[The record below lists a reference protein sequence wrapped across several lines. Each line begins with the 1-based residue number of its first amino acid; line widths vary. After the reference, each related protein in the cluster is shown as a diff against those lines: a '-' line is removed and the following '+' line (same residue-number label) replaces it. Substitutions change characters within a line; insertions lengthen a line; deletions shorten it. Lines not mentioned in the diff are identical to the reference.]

1 MKYKIA
7 DQRSA
12 AFCTPTYFTQ
22 NIFVSLM
29 YPEQRLSL
37 DWSEVKN
44 HSGTELEGL
53 TAMELLSSVLN
64 SSQSVTPRTVHQPSN
79 TSVNNQPF
87 FRMAAFSLSN
97 STMDT
102 PYLDFFLDTDLMI
115 THISQAFSSIA
126 ALLVH
131 GSMLDSRSDP
141 LPSSIEY
148 THDRV
153 QVDPATAFAIMVLLL
168 LCAIICVFVLIKRPK
183 YIVPRDPR
191 SIMGVALMT
200 LSSRGWLDLLSHCR
214 FEHSE
219 EILTKQMF
227 SSHIIIED
235 ANRRFVIERVD
246 NGHGDNHETSVIRT
260 PRFSKT
266 KRIWWCPMTLKT
278 WVRLLASLLPIAV
291 IGVLEELQRLSDR
304 QGGIITV
311 TDSNTAHYASTII
324 PAVSM
329 WGLAALHSSINF
341 NTILLSPYFSLA
353 KGHAH
358 ASRTILSHN
367 LGRLTFISLF
377 ASFKQRHVSAVFTG
391 LAAVAGSFLTIV
403 VSGLYFTST
412 ESATKDIL
420 MTRLD
425 TFNTSWSSYDAYED
439 GGAGQSLSLIVWQNL
454 SYPAW
459 TYDDLAIPQL
469 ALSPDT
475 TLAAAEDQTFQVSVP
490 ARRAILACDANG
502 PSNVTALLGPN
513 TTTMI
518 FTNITRTCPGSTGAP
533 FTINIVPKNQPVG
546 FVGQMNQLVETQTNA
561 QSWFQI
567 TSTPPPPK
575 NDAGC
580 QSLVFF
586 LGSFPSSL
594 PTTMKNVSANDA
606 QITTLACTQ
615 LIQEVSVALNLRADL
630 TLDMSRPPSPDEST
644 AHLANDGLG
653 DDASNVQEYL
663 VSFPIGSFFQ
673 PITDDTAVV
682 AALNSSAAA
691 GNLDGFFQAV
701 ALEAGFFDI
710 RSLVGEGNVQALI
723 NATSKMYGRYMAQV
737 QSRTMRT
744 SQNVSPGSQSQKLPA
759 TSTYTRTVL
768 YQSRSVKLVLQII
781 LGVMALCDCAAWLA
795 MRGAQKLLPH
805 DPGSVAGVAA
815 LVAGSDLWPGGERA
829 APVSGPPEWMSD
841 EDVQTSDR
849 WNQTRFVL
857 REWPDGRYGV
867 GVDTGL
873 IEIQLSSLK

>member
-1 MKYKIA
+1 
-7 DQRSA
+7 
-12 AFCTPTYFTQ
+12 
-22 NIFVSLM
+22 M
-29 YPEQRLSL
+29 YPERRLSL

-44 HSGTELEGL
+44 HPDTELEGL
-53 TAMELLSSVLN
+53 TAMDLLSSVLE
-64 SSQSVTPRTVHQPSN
+64 SSQHVNLDTVHQPNN

-87 FRMAAFSLSN
+87 LRMAAFSLSN
-97 STMDT
+97 STMGT
-102 PYLDFFLDTDLMI
+102 PYLDWFLDTDLMI
-115 THISQAFSSIA
+115 TQINQAFSSIA
-126 ALLVH
+126 VLLVY
-131 GSMLDSRSDP
+131 GSMLDSRSDRFP
-141 LPSSIEY
+141 GSLEY
-148 THDRV
+148 ARDRV
-153 QVDPATAFAIMVLLL
+153 QVDPATAFAITVLLL
-168 LCAIICVFVLIKRPK
+168 LCAIICVFVLAKRPK
-183 YIVPRDPR
+183 DIVPRDPR
-191 SIMGVALMT
+191 SIMGIALMT
-200 LSSRGWLDLLSHCR
+200 LSSRGWLDLLSKCR

-219 EILTKQMF
+219 EMLRKQMF
-227 SSHIIIED
+227 SSDIMTED
-235 ANRRFVIERVD
+235 ANRRFVIKRVD
-246 NGHGDNHETSVIRT
+246 SGHGNNPESPTILL
-260 PRFSKT
+260 PRFSKS
-266 KRIWWCPMTLKT
+266 KRTWWLPLTLKT
-278 WVRLLASLLPIAV
+278 WVRLLAIALPIAV
-291 IGVLEELQRLSDR
+291 IGILEEVQQLSDR
-304 QGGIITV
+304 QGGIMTV

-324 PAVSM
+324 PALSM

-353 KGHAH
+353 KGYAH
-358 ASRTILSHN
+358 ANRTVLSHN
-367 LGRLTFISLF
+367 LGRLTLVSLF

-412 ESATKDIL
+412 ESTTKDIL

-425 TFNTSWSSYDAYED
+425 TFNTSWSSYGAYED
-439 GGAGQSLSLIVWQNL
+439 GGAGRLLSLIVWQNL

-459 TYDDLAIPQL
+459 TYDDMAIPQL

-475 TLAAAEDQTFQVSVP
+475 TLAVAEDQTFQVSVP

-502 PSNVTALLGPN
+502 PSDVTALLGPN
-513 TTTMI
+513 TTAMI
-518 FTNITRTCPGSTGAP
+518 YTNITRTCPGSTGAP
-533 FTINIVPKNQPVG
+533 FAINIVPKKQPVG
-546 FVGQMNQLVETQTNA
+546 FVGQMNQLVETQTTA
-561 QSWFQI
+561 QAWFQVG
-567 TSTPPPPK
+567 STPPAE

-594 PTTMKNVSANDA
+594 PTTMKNVSASEA

-615 LIQEVSVALNLRADL
+615 LIQEVSVAVHLRADL

-644 AHLANDGLG
+644 AHLVNDGLG

-673 PITDDTAVV
+673 PVTDDPAVL

-691 GNLDGFFQAV
+691 GNLDWFFQAV
-701 ALEAGFFDI
+701 ALGAGFFDI
-710 RSLVGEGNVQALI
+710 RSLVGEGNIQALI

-744 SQNVSPGSQSQKLPA
+744 SQNVSPGSRSQKVPA
-759 TSTYTRTVL
+759 TNTYTRTVL
-768 YQSRSVKLVLQII
+768 YQSRSVKLALQII

-795 MRGAQKLLPH
+795 MRGVHKLLPH

-815 LVAGSDLWPGGERA
+815 LVAGSDLWPTGERA

-841 EDVQTSDR
+841 EDVQTSGR
-849 WNQTRFVL
+849 WYQKRFVL
-857 REWPDGRYGV
+857 REWPDGRYRV

-873 IEIQLSSLK
+873 TEIQQSSLK

>member
-1 MKYKIA
+1 
-7 DQRSA
+7 
-12 AFCTPTYFTQ
+12 
-22 NIFVSLM
+22 
-29 YPEQRLSL
+29 
-37 DWSEVKN
+37 
-44 HSGTELEGL
+44 
-53 TAMELLSSVLN
+53 
-64 SSQSVTPRTVHQPSN
+64 
-79 TSVNNQPF
+79 
-87 FRMAAFSLSN
+87 MAAFSPSN
-97 STMDT
+97 STVGT
-102 PYLDFFLDTDLMI
+102 LYLDLFLDTDLMI
-115 THISQAFSSIA
+115 TQINQAFSSIA
-126 ALLVH
+126 ALLVY
-131 GSMLDSRSDP
+131 GSMLDSRSDR
-141 LPSSIEY
+141 LPGSLEY
-148 THDRV
+148 TRDRV
-153 QVDPATAFAIMVLLL
+153 QVDPATAFAITVLLL
-168 LCAIICVFVLIKRPK
+168 LCAIICVFVLVKRPK
-183 YIVPRDPR
+183 DIVPRDPR

-200 LSSRGWLDLLSHCR
+200 LSSRGWLELLSKCR

-219 EILTKQMF
+219 EMLRKQMF
-227 SSHIIIED
+227 SSDIMIED
-235 ANRRFVIERVD
+235 ANRRFVIRRVD
-246 NGHGDNHETSVIRT
+246 NGHEDIPESPVIST
-260 PRFSKT
+260 PRFSKS
-266 KRIWWCPMTLKT
+266 KRTWWLPLTLKT
-278 WVRLLASLLPIAV
+278 WVRLIAILLPIAV
-291 IGVLEELQRLSDR
+291 IGVLEEVQRLSDR
-304 QGGIITV
+304 QGGIMTV
-311 TDSNTAHYASTII
+311 TDSNIAHYASTII
-324 PAVSM
+324 PALSM

-358 ASRTILSHN
+358 ASRTVLSHN
-367 LGRLTFISLF
+367 LGRLTLISLF

-412 ESATKDIL
+412 ESTTKDIL
-420 MTRLD
+420 VTRLD
-425 TFNTSWSSYDAYED
+425 TFNTSWSSYGAYED
-439 GGAGQSLSLIVWQNL
+439 GGAGQLLSLIVWQNL

-469 ALSPDT
+469 ALSPGT
-475 TLAAAEDQTFQVSVP
+475 TLAVAEDPEDQTFQVSVP

-518 FTNITRTCPGSTGAP
+518 YTNITRTCPGSTGAP
-533 FTINIVPKNQPVG
+533 FAIKIVPKKQPVG
-546 FVGQMNQLVETQTNA
+546 FVGQMDQLVETQTTA
-561 QSWFQI
+561 QPWVQM
-567 TSTPPPPK
+567 TSTPPAK

-594 PTTMKNVSANDA
+594 PTTMKNVSASDA

-615 LIQEVSVALNLRADL
+615 LIQEVSVAMHLRADL

-644 AHLANDGLG
+644 AHLVNDGLG
-653 DDASNVQEYL
+653 DDASNVQEYM

-673 PITDDTAVV
+673 PITDDPAVL

-701 ALEAGFFDI
+701 ALGAGFFDI

-723 NATSKMYGRYMAQV
+723 NATSQMYGRYMAQV

-744 SQNVSPGSQSQKLPA
+744 SQDVSPGSQSQKVPA

-795 MRGAQKLLPH
+795 MRGAHKLLPH

-815 LVAGSDLWPGGERA
+815 LVAGSDLWAGGERA
-829 APVSGPPEWMSD
+829 APMPGPPEWMSD
-841 EDVQTSDR
+841 EDVQTSGR
-849 WNQTRFVL
+849 WYQTRFVL

-873 IEIQLSSLK
+873 TEIQRSSLK